1 MGFSKTHKHSKDYLI
16 EFADTPNT
24 AGWLRDLIIKI
35 INNNRS
41 LTEEEIESSTQQ
53 LIKGSDS
60 ILQFH
65 DEKPT
70 SSNNDIRFISLT
82 HNSGVGALADNQT
95 IKFSKNITLLYGKN
109 GSGKSSYFKILN
121 ELVGGGNRTEI
132 RPNIYSDTPNPIRV
146 EVTYASAGTETI
158 IVWDGRTRSISP
170 LSSSCVFDSSYT
182 NIFLQKRSAGSIII
196 QPYGLHLFT
205 ILTSAIEGIKER
217 IRFEHEQLVRSLP
230 SINNPEISKDILDAL
245 KSRTITPKQKEYIVK
260 CYTFD
265 EHKQGKL
272 DDLEKRL
279 SDLRSTNYDDKIKLA
294 DSEKQAFDAL
304 HRHLSNTRNKLI
316 LKLSEVNKAIKNLQT
331 AKLNSEHTKKRI
343 KILEEIGKTDSPE
356 WKRFVEAGFAY
367 TQVDDFDNK
376 FCPYCR
382 QPINE
387 AAAAIISAYR
397 IFLIDQS
404 SEELNKAVKQI
415 SQLHNDVSIIKTNYY
430 ISESLQNLIK
440 EEENGESMLTK
451 LSDSINF
458 LSDIKKKILE
468 SLKNETPDDTIE
480 CDFIKPIEDWLFS
493 RKDEYQRK
501 IKYYEELRTKKT
513 EDESALLQQI
523 KPIIENKSISEQK
536 EYFNEWFTKVQA
548 IETLNNR
555 EKELQTK
562 KISILA
568 SKAAQTLITENLRN
582 KFEEELKALGLT
594 KLNVSLTD
602 AGSSK
607 GQSFMQL
614 KLIKDNRVS
623 DILSEGEQKGVAL
636 ALFIAERRMQLS
648 KNPIIMDDPVNS
660 LDNSV
665 ISKFVDRLTKL
676 DNQIIIFSHN
686 LLFYNSLAS
695 CKGAHACSLKKTTC
709 NTQSKHLYIY
719 DVMSLGQSKKGI
731 ITESCQ
737 DSVENNI
744 ERAQNIFNEISTSTE
759 AVTTLTGLLRH
770 TIELIIDE
778 KILKNVVP
786 LKFNGKSGRIPW
798 HDLKSLNPEPE
809 KIDMLNRHYSRLS
822 GGYLHLGTEATEN
835 PIDVEELESILDDLK
850 SI

>member
-82 HNSGVGALADNQT
+82 HNSGVSALADNQT

-121 ELVGGGNRTEI
+121 ELVGGSNRTEI
-132 RPNIYSDTPNPIRV
+132 RSNIYSTTPNPIRV
-146 EVTYASAGTETI
+146 DVTYASSGKETSI
-158 IVWDGRTRSISP
+158 AWDGSKRSISP

-182 NIFLQKRSAGSIII
+182 NMFLQKRSAGSVIV

-205 ILTSAIEGIKER
+205 ILTSAIEDIKER
-217 IRFEHEQLVRSLP
+217 VRHKHDLLVKSLP
-230 SINNPEISKDILDAL
+230 SINNSEISKDILDAL
-245 KSRTITPKQKEYIVK
+245 KSRAITPKQKEYIENS
-260 CYTFD
+260 YTFD
-265 EHKQGKL
+265 EQKQGKL
-272 DDLEKRL
+272 DNLEKRL
-279 SDLRSTNYDDKIKLA
+279 SDLRSTNYNDKIKLA
-294 DSEKQAFDAL
+294 ESVKQTFDTL
-304 HRHLSNTRNKLI
+304 YHHLSNAKNTLA
-316 LKLSEVNKAIKNLQT
+316 LKLKEVNTAIKNLQT

-343 KILEEIGKTDSPE
+343 EILEEIGKTDSPE
-356 WKRFVEAGFAY
+356 WKRFVEAGFTY
-367 TQVDDFDNK
+367 TQTDDFDNK
-376 FCPYCR
+376 LCPYCR

-387 AAAAIISAYR
+387 AAAAIITAYR
-397 IFLIDQS
+397 FFLIDQS
-404 SEELNKAVKQI
+404 SEELNKSLKQI
-415 SQLHNDVSIIKTNYY
+415 SQLRNDVSIIKTEYY
-430 ISESLQNLIK
+430 ITESLQNLIK
-440 EEENGESMLTK
+440 EEENGASMLTK
-451 LSDSINF
+451 LLNSINL
-458 LSDIKKKILE
+458 LSDIKKKILVSLE
-468 SLKNETPDDTIE
+468 SETANDTIK
-480 CDFIKPIEDWLFS
+480 CDFIKPIEDWLIS
-493 RKDEYQRK
+493 RMDEYQCK
-501 IKYYEELRTKKT
+501 IKYYEEQRTKKT
-513 EDESALLQQI
+513 EDESDLLQQI
-523 KPIIENKSISEQK
+523 KPIIENKAISKNK
-536 EYFNEWFTKVQA
+536 EYFDEWFAKNQS
-548 IETLNNR
+548 IEMLNNR

-568 SKAAQTLITENLRN
+568 SKASQTLITENLRN

-594 KLNVSLTD
+594 KLSVNLTD

-614 KLIKDNRVS
+614 KLVKDNRVT

-665 ISKFVDRLTKL
+665 ISNFVDRLTKL

-686 LLFYNSLAS
+686 ILFYNSLM
-695 CKGAHACSLKKTTC
+695 CCQGAHACSLKKTTC
-709 NTQSKHLYIY
+709 NAQSKHLYIY

-731 ITESCQ
+731 IAESCLNT
-737 DSVENNI
+737 VENNLKK
-744 ERAQNIFNEISTSTE
+744 AQKLLNEISSTNE
-759 AVTTLTGLLRH
+759 GVNMLTGILRH

-778 KILKNVVP
+778 KILKNVIP
-786 LKFNGKSGRIPW
+786 LKFRGKKAPIPW
-798 HDLKSLNPEPE
+798 HNLKSLNPDSE
-809 KIDMLNRHYSRLS
+809 KIDILNKHYSRLS
-822 GGYLHLGTEATEN
+822 GGALHLGTEATEN
-835 PIDVEELESILDDLK
+835 PIDMEELESILNDLK

>member
-1 MGFSKTHKHSKDYLI
+1 MGFSKTHKHSNDYLI

-65 DEKPT
+65 DKKPT

-121 ELVGGGNRTEI
+121 ELVGGSNRTEI
-132 RPNIYSDTPNPIRV
+132 RPNIYSTTPNPIRV
-146 EVTYASAGTETI
+146 DVTYASSGKETSI
-158 IVWDGRTRSISP
+158 AWDGSKRSISP

-182 NIFLQKRSAGSIII
+182 NMFLQKRSAGSVIV

-205 ILTSAIEGIKER
+205 ILTSAIEDIKVR
-217 IRFEHEQLVRSLP
+217 VRLKHDLLVKSLP
-230 SINNPEISKDILDAL
+230 SINNSEISKDILDAL
-245 KSRTITPKQKEYIVK
+245 KSRAITPKQKEYIENS
-260 CYTFD
+260 YTFD
-265 EHKQGKL
+265 EQKQGKL
-272 DDLEKRL
+272 DNLEKRL

-294 DSEKQAFDAL
+294 ESVKQTFDTL
-304 HRHLSNTRNKLI
+304 YHHLSNAKNTLV
-316 LKLSEVNKAIKNLQT
+316 LKLTEVNTAIKNLQT

-343 KILEEIGKTDSPE
+343 EILEEIGKTDSPE
-356 WKRFVEAGFAY
+356 WKRFVEAGFTY
-367 TQVDDFDNK
+367 TQTDDFDNK

-387 AAAAIISAYR
+387 AAAAIITAYR
-397 IFLIDQS
+397 FFLIDQS
-404 SEELNKAVKQI
+404 SEELNKSLKQI
-415 SQLHNDVSIIKTNYY
+415 SQLRNDVSIIKTEYY
-430 ISESLQNLIK
+430 FTESLQNLIK
-440 EEENGESMLTK
+440 EEENGASMLTK
-451 LSDSINF
+451 LLNSINL
-458 LSDIKKKILE
+458 LSDIKKKILVSLE
-468 SLKNETPDDTIE
+468 SETADDTIK
-480 CDFIKPIEDWLFS
+480 CDFIKPIEDWLIS
-493 RKDEYQRK
+493 RMDEYQCK
-501 IKYYEELRTKKT
+501 IKYYEEQRRKKT
-513 EDESALLQQI
+513 EDESDLLQQI
-523 KPIIENKSISEQK
+523 KPIIENKAISENK
-536 EYFNEWFTKVQA
+536 EYFDEWFAKNQS
-548 IETLNNR
+548 IEMLNNR

-568 SKAAQTLITENLRN
+568 SKASQTLITENLRN

-594 KLNVSLTD
+594 KLSVNLTD

-614 KLIKDNRVS
+614 KLVKDNRVT

-665 ISKFVDRLTKL
+665 ISNFVDRLTKL

-686 LLFYNSLAS
+686 ILFYNSLV
-695 CKGAHACSLKKTTC
+695 CCQGAHECSLKKTTC
-709 NTQSKHLYIY
+709 NAQSKHLYVY

-731 ITESCQ
+731 IAESCLNT
-737 DSVENNI
+737 VENNLKK
-744 ERAQNIFNEISTSTE
+744 AQKLLNEISSTNE
-759 AVTTLTGLLRH
+759 VVNMLTGILRH
-770 TIELIIDE
+770 AIELIIDE
-778 KILKNVVP
+778 KILKNVIP
-786 LKFNGKSGRIPW
+786 LKFRGKKAQIPW
-798 HDLKSLNPEPE
+798 HNLKSLNPDSE
-809 KIDMLNRHYSRLS
+809 KIDILRKHYSRLS
-822 GGYLHLGTEATEN
+822 GGALHLGTEATEN
-835 PIDVEELESILDDLK
+835 PIDMEELESILNNLK